1 MIPFEGRYPMKWK
14 TGFPRQIV
22 IRLPEGQDEV
32 TFPCYDRSEP
42 AGTQI
47 RVESVRVG
55 ESKVITD
62 VSGDTYKYTVVR
74 KRGAKV

>member
-1 MIPFEGRYPMKWK
+1 MKKKKKEWV
-14 TGFPRQIV
+14 PEQIV

-32 TFPCYDRSEP
+32 AFPCYDRSEP
-42 AGTQI
+42 AGTQV

-74 KRGAKV
+74 KLRI